1 MIIRSKYLLEPTGR
15 AIENAEVVVKGG
27 FIASVGRR
35 SSAEGSTDREI
46 VDLGRAVILPGFVNA
61 HTHLELTSA
70 RTLVEPQ
77 LRFTDWIR
85 EVVRVTGGW
94 SEDTLDSSLREGLR
108 LSLEA
113 GTTSLGDIGSG
124 AREGAPYIE
133 SGIRARLFLEAIG
146 FDPAYAGGIARSL
159 LKRID
164 RGYPG
169 ERLLPG
175 ISPHTPY
182 TVSERLLE
190 LCADVA
196 HREGVPLCIH
206 LAETTAELE
215 FLRAGTGEILEF
227 RKEFGLWPDWK
238 PPRASPVRYLHHLGF
253 FEKPVTLVHCNYV
266 GREDFDIIAMTDS
279 SVVFCPRSHAYF
291 RHRNHPFLSML
302 GHGINVAL
310 GTDSLISVPSLGI
323 LDEMKFLRRDYPEIE
338 PALLLR
344 MATTN
349 GAKALGL
356 PAGIGSLAPGSPADI
371 VGVAPPEEQADQ
383 IVDPFDAV
391 LSKDSKVV
399 FTMAGGE
406 ILHRVRHLQADIEDI

>member
-1 MIIRSKYLLEPTGR
+1 MIVRSKYLLEPTGR
-15 AIENAEVVVKGG
+15 TIENAEVVVEGG
-27 FIASVGRR
+27 LIASVGGK
-35 SSAEGSTDREI
+35 SSAEGSTDRET
-46 VDLGRAVILPGFVNA
+46 VDLGHAVILPGFINA

-70 RTLVEPQ
+70 RLLVEPQ
-77 LRFTDWIR
+77 PQFTDWIR
-85 EVVRVTGGW
+85 QVIRITGGW
-94 SEDTLDSSLREGLR
+94 SKDTLDSSLREGIR

-113 GTTSLGDIGSG
+113 GTTSLGDIGGG
-124 AREGAPYIE
+124 AHEGAPYIE
-133 SGIRARLFLEAIG
+133 SGIRARLFHEAIG
-146 FDPAYAGGIARSL
+146 FDPAYAGEIARSL
-159 LKRID
+159 FKRVD
-164 RGYPG
+164 RGYPS

-227 RKEFGLWPDWK
+227 RKEFGLWPGWK
-238 PPRASPVRYLHHLGF
+238 PPRTSPVRYLHHLGF
-253 FEKPVTLVHCNYV
+253 FEKPATLVHCNYV

-291 RHRNHPFLSML
+291 RHRNHPFLNML

-310 GTDSLISVPSLGI
+310 GTDSLISAPSLGI

-356 PAGIGSLAPGSPADI
+356 PVGVGSLAPGSPADI

-383 IVDPFDAV
+383 IFDPLDAV

-399 FTMAGGE
+399 FTMAGGK